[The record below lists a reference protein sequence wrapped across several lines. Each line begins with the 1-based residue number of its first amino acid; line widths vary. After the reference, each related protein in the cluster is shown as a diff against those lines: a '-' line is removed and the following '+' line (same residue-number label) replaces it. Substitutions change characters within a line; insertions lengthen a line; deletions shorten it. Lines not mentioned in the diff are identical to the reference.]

1 MNIEN
6 KVVVVTGAASGIGR
20 ALAQAFK
27 NARADKV
34 YIADLNEEGLAETAD
49 LMDGIAIKTDVS
61 KESEIRNLIE
71 EVNKENDIDIFCSN
85 AGITSNLKR
94 FYSIEQNACW
104 EKTWNVN
111 LMSHVYAARY
121 ALPNMIKRKKGYF
134 YKLFL
139 QLLFF
144 RK

>member
-1 MNIEN
+1 LKKTPNVLISDIN
-6 KVVVVTGAASGIGR
+6 KKELKKTA
-20 ALAQAFK
+20 
-27 NARADKV
+27 
-34 YIADLNEEGLAETAD
+34 NELCCSFQ
-49 LMDGIAIKTDVS
+49 LCDVS
-61 KESEIRNLIE
+61 KETNIKNLIE
-71 EVNKENDIDIFCSN
+71 VAQKRFGHIDLFCSN

-121 ALPNMIKRKKGYF
+121 ALPNMIKRKRVTF